1 MKKIQTIQLLTIALI
16 CCCSLVQAGS
26 FSSTNYTVKR
36 YVKPMCGNFSD
47 STNYNIKSTSGQ
59 DITGEMS
66 YGQYVV
72 EAGYWANANS
82 NPFDLTLSVPTVAE
96 NNVSGLSIA
105 TIMTSDYDTAD
116 SHAYS
121 LVSGDGDTDN
131 AIFSISG
138 SELIA
143 NVVFDY
149 ETKSSYSIRL
159 RTTDSN
165 FEWFEKSI
173 MIYIENLNEAP
184 TVEMSISN
192 QDVDEFSEFYLN
204 LDTGLFNDVDIS
216 DSLTYTATLS
226 DGSPLPQWLYFNPST
241 LDFIGTPTKDNIG
254 TLDIKVIA
262 TDNSSASVEN
272 TFSITINDVMENLPL
287 ISTNYRMPRYVV
299 PMGGVISESP
309 NFQKKATT
317 GQDVTGLQTSTTQQL
332 NAGYWAKAN
341 SNPAQVTISLST
353 ISENNVS
360 GLSIATISSLDY
372 DANDPHTYSLVAGD
386 GDTDNAIFE
395 INGTDLIAN
404 DVFDFETKSSYS
416 IRIRATDTNYGWSES
431 IILIQIAD
439 INDVPNLSASI
450 AGQTMNEDTSANAIT
465 FTATDAETS
474 PCSLSITISSSDQV
488 LFPDHLISYTCNDNS
503 YTITA
508 SPAVNQNGLA
518 TITLTITDAGGL
530 TATTSFDLTV
540 TAINDM
546 PLIST
551 ISDQTTQEDISISAI
566 GFTVTDAETDAS
578 SLTVSVFSSDL
589 SIVALENIA
598 MSGTGTNQTIS
609 LTPTEN
615 AFGNLTITLAVS
627 DGSLTATSA
636 FELTVISVNDLPEIT
651 SILNQSIDEDTATDA
666 LSFTVTD
673 ADSVSLTLSAYSSDL
688 ALIPT
693 ENIVINGSGSN
704 RTVVVTPTANGT
716 GSATITLSVSDSA
729 YTASTSFDVT
739 VISINDPPTV
749 AITISNQDVD
759 EFSEF
764 YLPLDSSYFTDVD
777 ITDSLTYTATLSDGN
792 PLPQWLRF
800 NPSTLV
806 LIGTPIQENIGS
818 IEIKV
823 IATDNSS
830 ASVENTFSITIND
843 VMENLPLISTN
854 YRMPRYVVPM
864 GGVISE
870 SPNFQKKATTGQ
882 DVTGLQTST
891 TQQLNAGY
899 WAKANSNPA
908 QVTISLSTISENN
921 VSGLSIATISS
932 LDYDANDPHTY
943 SLVAGDGDTDNA
955 IFEINGTDLIA
966 NDVFDFETKSSYSIR
981 IRATDTNYGWS
992 ESIILIQI
1000 ADINDVPNLS
1010 ASIAG
1015 QTMNEDTSANAITF
1029 TATDAETSPCSLSIT
1044 ISSSDQVLFPD
1055 HLISYTCNDNS
1066 YTITASPA
1074 VNQNGLATITLTITD
1089 AGGLTATTSFD
1100 LTVTAINDSP
1110 TISMISDQTTLED
1123 IAVSAIDFTIT
1134 DVETDPDSLTL
1145 SVISSNL
1152 TLVAIENM
1160 AFSGTGSNKSISITP
1175 TANEYGCVTITIA
1188 VTDGDLTATSAF
1200 ELTVSSVNDL
1210 PVISA
1215 IDDQSTNEDTST
1227 DPISFTIADAD
1238 GDNLTLSANSS
1249 NLTLVAV
1256 ENISFSVTE
1265 AIHSVRITPT
1275 ANEYGMVTIT
1285 IAVTDGSLTSTS
1297 AFVLTVNS
1305 INDPPVL
1312 SAIAGQTTNEDTP
1325 INTIHFSITDQEN
1338 APCSM
1343 NLTLTSSNQSLLP
1356 DVNISSI
1363 CSEDSYTITATPA
1376 LNQNGIVLL
1385 TILVEDIGGLTGT
1398 TTFNLTVT
1406 SINDAPVF
1414 GAIEDQTINED
1425 TVLAAVS
1432 ITFADADGDDL
1443 TISAHSSNLTL
1454 VSIENI
1460 AFNGTTG
1467 MGTTISI
1474 TPTVHEYG
1482 DVTITLAITDGI
1494 LTTTTSFAL
1503 TVVSVNDVPI
1513 ISAISD
1519 QTTSE
1524 DTAINAINFTTTDIE
1539 NAPCSMS
1546 ISLTSSNQTILPNAN
1561 LSYTCNEGQYTLTAN
1576 PALNQNGS
1584 VGITVTVE
1592 DSGGLTSVSAF
1603 NLSITPVNDAPVLST
1618 VLNQSTN
1625 EDTATNPIGFTV
1637 TDVDGDSLTLS
1648 ADSSNI
1654 TLVAIE
1660 NIAFSGTGTGRT
1672 VTITPTANEFGAV
1685 SITISVSDGAL
1696 TSATTFELTVNPV
1709 NDAPTL
1715 VTNIANQCI
1724 DEYAQFSLILDAAS
1738 LFSDIDPGDSF
1749 TYTATLSDN
1758 NPLPDWLDFDS
1769 STQAF
1774 SGIPPGLAVGTID
1787 IKVTATDNFS
1797 ASIDT
1802 IFSITINDTNSSG
1815 FPLKS
1820 MNYQAPRYV
1829 MPLSGSIS
1837 ASTSYRHKTTSGQDV
1852 IGRMSKNSKIA
1863 RIGYWA
1869 KANSNPYD
1877 ITLTTPTVAENNL
1890 SALTVGTLVSSDYD
1904 YADPHTYTLIS
1915 GIGDTDNDIFT
1926 LNGITITTNE
1936 IFDYENKSTYSIRV
1950 RVFDSNYGWADKVIE
1965 IQVIDI
1971 NEMPDISASIANHT
1985 ISEDAIADSIAFTV
1999 TDPESEPCGMA
2010 ITITSSNTT
2019 LFPSSSF
2026 SYTCNDNSYTITATP
2041 VLNKYGMATITILM
2055 TDAGGLTASNS
2066 FDLTVTSVED
2076 SPVISSI
2083 PDQHIFEDT
2092 ATSALNFT
2100 VTDAESDPIDLT
2112 VSAFSSNL
2120 TLVAIENIAI
2130 SGTGSAKTI
2139 TITPTANEYGLVT
2152 ITIAATDGGLTTTS
2166 SFAVSVTPV
2175 NDTPVLS
2182 TILDQTTDEDTAIN
2196 SISFT
2201 ATDIEDPAC
2210 SLSITITSSNQSL
2223 FPDTTISYTCN
2234 DNNYTMTA
2242 NPLLNQNGFTLIT
2255 IRVTDSVG
2263 LTSVTSFNLTVTA
2276 INDSPVIST
2285 ISDQI
2290 IDEDCI
2296 TNPLS
2301 FSITD
2306 ADFDNLT
2313 LSTSSSDLSL
2323 VSGENIEISGTGA
2336 NRTVVITPKINA
2348 FGTAMITI
2356 SVTDGNLTDT
2366 SSFNLTVN
2374 AVNDMPM
2381 ISTIGDHTTNELT
2394 SYQINYTV
2402 TDLESTNLT
2411 VTAMSSDTTLIPQNN
2426 LTITHTGENYTL
2438 SITPVMAE
2446 AGTTNIT
2453 ISISDGV
2460 NITETV
2466 FMLTVEEVLFQISGY
2481 VGYYFDAGTQPIS
2494 NVVLSL
2500 SGKYA
2505 YSAATDSS
2513 GNYTLANV
2521 RPGSYTQTIEKT
2533 DITSGID
2540 ISDAINILKAA
2551 ISLKSL
2557 SCEQIIAGD
2566 ANMNDRVTPLDA
2578 TKLARYLAGTISN
2591 VNDSNIRWR
2600 FIPEMIPDCSSW
2612 PPIPYSN
2619 ISNLLITG
2627 DISGQ
2632 DFIGILLGD
2641 VDGDWGP

>member
-36 YVKPMCGNFSD
+36 YVRPMSGNLSD
-47 STNYNIKSTSGQ
+47 STNYMIKSTSGQ

-116 SHAYS
+116 
-121 LVSGDGDTDN
+121 
-131 AIFSISG
+131 
-138 SELIA
+138 
-143 NVVFDY
+143 
-149 ETKSSYSIRL
+149 
-159 RTTDSN
+159 
-165 FEWFEKSI
+165 
-173 MIYIENLNEAP
+173 
-184 TVEMSISN
+184 
-192 QDVDEFSEFYLN
+192 
-204 LDTGLFNDVDIS
+204 
-216 DSLTYTATLS
+216 
-226 DGSPLPQWLYFNPST
+226 
-241 LDFIGTPTKDNIG
+241 
-254 TLDIKVIA
+254 
-262 TDNSSASVEN
+262 
-272 TFSITINDVMENLPL
+272 
-287 ISTNYRMPRYVV
+287 
-299 PMGGVISESP
+299 
-309 NFQKKATT
+309 
-317 GQDVTGLQTSTTQQL
+317 
-332 NAGYWAKAN
+332 
-341 SNPAQVTISLST
+341 
-353 ISENNVS
+353 
-360 GLSIATISSLDY
+360 
-372 DANDPHTYSLVAGD
+372 PHTYSLVAGD

-404 DVFDFETKSSYS
+404 DVFDYETKSSYS
-416 IRIRATDTNYGWSES
+416 IRIRATDSNYGFSET
-431 IILIQIAD
+431 IIMIQIAD
-439 INDVPNLSASI
+439 INETPDISASI
-450 AGQTMNEDTSANAIT
+450 ADQTMDEDTNANAIT

-474 PCSLSITISSSDQV
+474 PCSLSISITSSDQV
-488 LFPDHLISYTCNDNS
+488 LFPDHLLSYTCNDNS

-508 SPAVNQNGLA
+508 TPAVNQNGLA
-518 TITLTITDAGGL
+518 TITLIITDAGGL

-540 TAINDM
+540 TAIND
-546 PLIST
+546 
-551 ISDQTTQEDISISAI
+551 
-566 GFTVTDAETDAS
+566 
-578 SLTVSVFSSDL
+578 
-589 SIVALENIA
+589 N
-598 MSGTGTNQTIS
+598 
-609 LTPTEN
+609 
-615 AFGNLTITLAVS
+615 
-627 DGSLTATSA
+627 
-636 FELTVISVNDLPEIT
+636 
-651 SILNQSIDEDTATDA
+651 
-666 LSFTVTD
+666 
-673 ADSVSLTLSAYSSDL
+673 
-688 ALIPT
+688 
-693 ENIVINGSGSN
+693 
-704 RTVVVTPTANGT
+704 
-716 GSATITLSVSDSA
+716 
-729 YTASTSFDVT
+729 
-739 VISINDPPTV
+739 
-749 AITISNQDVD
+749 
-759 EFSEF
+759 
-764 YLPLDSSYFTDVD
+764 
-777 ITDSLTYTATLSDGN
+777 
-792 PLPQWLRF
+792 
-800 NPSTLV
+800 
-806 LIGTPIQENIGS
+806 
-818 IEIKV
+818 
-823 IATDNSS
+823 
-830 ASVENTFSITIND
+830 
-843 VMENLPLISTN
+843 
-854 YRMPRYVVPM
+854 
-864 GGVISE
+864 
-870 SPNFQKKATTGQ
+870 
-882 DVTGLQTST
+882 
-891 TQQLNAGY
+891 
-899 WAKANSNPA
+899 
-908 QVTISLSTISENN
+908 
-921 VSGLSIATISS
+921 
-932 LDYDANDPHTY
+932 
-943 SLVAGDGDTDNA
+943 
-955 IFEINGTDLIA
+955 
-966 NDVFDFETKSSYSIR
+966 
-981 IRATDTNYGWS
+981 
-992 ESIILIQI
+992 
-1000 ADINDVPNLS
+1000 
-1010 ASIAG
+1010 
-1015 QTMNEDTSANAITF
+1015 
-1029 TATDAETSPCSLSIT
+1029 
-1044 ISSSDQVLFPD
+1044 
-1055 HLISYTCNDNS
+1055 
-1066 YTITASPA
+1066 
-1074 VNQNGLATITLTITD
+1074 
-1089 AGGLTATTSFD
+1089 
-1100 LTVTAINDSP
+1100 P

-1123 IAVSAIDFTIT
+1123 SAINAIGFTIT

-1145 SVISSNL
+1145 SALSSNL

-1160 AFSGTGSNKSISITP
+1160 TFSGTGSSRTLTITP
-1175 TANEYGCVTITIA
+1175 TANEY
-1188 VTDGDLTATSAF
+1188 
-1200 ELTVSSVNDL
+1200 
-1210 PVISA
+1210 
-1215 IDDQSTNEDTST
+1215 
-1227 DPISFTIADAD
+1227 
-1238 GDNLTLSANSS
+1238 
-1249 NLTLVAV
+1249 
-1256 ENISFSVTE
+1256 
-1265 AIHSVRITPT
+1265 
-1275 ANEYGMVTIT
+1275 
-1285 IAVTDGSLTSTS
+1285 
-1297 AFVLTVNS
+1297 
-1305 INDPPVL
+1305 
-1312 SAIAGQTTNEDTP
+1312 
-1325 INTIHFSITDQEN
+1325 
-1338 APCSM
+1338 
-1343 NLTLTSSNQSLLP
+1343 
-1356 DVNISSI
+1356 
-1363 CSEDSYTITATPA
+1363 
-1376 LNQNGIVLL
+1376 
-1385 TILVEDIGGLTGT
+1385 
-1398 TTFNLTVT
+1398 
-1406 SINDAPVF
+1406 
-1414 GAIEDQTINED
+1414 
-1425 TVLAAVS
+1425 
-1432 ITFADADGDDL
+1432 
-1443 TISAHSSNLTL
+1443 
-1454 VSIENI
+1454 
-1460 AFNGTTG
+1460 
-1467 MGTTISI
+1467 
-1474 TPTVHEYG
+1474 
-1482 DVTITLAITDGI
+1482 
-1494 LTTTTSFAL
+1494 
-1503 TVVSVNDVPI
+1503 
-1513 ISAISD
+1513 
-1519 QTTSE
+1519 
-1524 DTAINAINFTTTDIE
+1524 
-1539 NAPCSMS
+1539 
-1546 ISLTSSNQTILPNAN
+1546 
-1561 LSYTCNEGQYTLTAN
+1561 
-1576 PALNQNGS
+1576 
-1584 VGITVTVE
+1584 
-1592 DSGGLTSVSAF
+1592 
-1603 NLSITPVNDAPVLST
+1603 
-1618 VLNQSTN
+1618 
-1625 EDTATNPIGFTV
+1625 
-1637 TDVDGDSLTLS
+1637 
-1648 ADSSNI
+1648 
-1654 TLVAIE
+1654 
-1660 NIAFSGTGTGRT
+1660 
-1672 VTITPTANEFGAV
+1672 GAV
-1685 SITISVSDGAL
+1685 SITISVSDSAL
-1696 TSATTFELTVNPV
+1696 TSVTTFELTVNSV
-1709 NDAPTL
+1709 NDSPTV
-1715 VTNIANQCI
+1715 VTNIANQSI
-1724 DEYAQFSLILDAAS
+1724 DEYAQFSLILDAVN
-1738 LFSDIDPGDSF
+1738 LFSDIDTGDSLS
-1749 TYTATLSDN
+1749 YTATLSDN
-1758 NPLPDWLDFDS
+1758 NPLPDWLYFDS
-1769 STQAF
+1769 STQTF

-1787 IKVTATDNFS
+1787 IKVTATDSFS

-1802 IFSITINDTNSSG
+1802 LFSITINDTNSSG

-1852 IGRMSKNSKIA
+1852 IGRMSKNSKIV

-1971 NEMPDISASIANHT
+1971 NEMPDISESIENHT
-1985 ISEDAIADSIAFTV
+1985 INEDAIADSIAFTV
-1999 TDPESEPCGMA
+1999 TDAESEPCVMA

-2019 LFPSSSF
+2019 LFPSSNF

-2092 ATSALNFT
+2092 ATSAINFT

-2242 NPLLNQNGFTLIT
+2242 NPVLNQNGFTIIT
-2255 IRVTDSVG
+2255 ILVTDSVG

-2402 TDLESTNLT
+2402 TDVESTNLT

-2533 DITSGID
+2533 DIISGID

-2566 ANMNDRVTPLDA
+2566 ATMNDRVTPLDA
-2578 TKLARYLAGTISN
+2578 TKLARYLAGMISN

-2619 ISNLLITG
+2619 ISNLLITC

-2641 VDGDWGP
+2641 VDGNWGP